1 MFCSAY
7 GLSVN
12 YEKVLRNTDCQK
24 IWTRCKSV
32 CKFLA
37 KRFIKFYA
45 NYWPI
50 FVVFVSLGVFV
61 FGRTLNDAYG
71 EAVNI
76 PKRLLYD
83 FIGIQGFNSYNITW
97 WFNKLI
103 IILYLI
109 FPLVHWLC
117 NRKSWILMLLLSFGL
132 LFYTDELNYGFI
144 PNICMYLFPFVLGIV
159 CAIKGNAISNM
170 ISTKGHNRWLIFIG
184 VILCV
189 ILCTVI
195 RVKEI
200 IPHFDG
206 IRVDGLLTLSLVSL
220 IVIVRKILNYQ
231 FRILP
236 FIGKY
241 SATMYLTHTFFM
253 LYWFPSFFLSANHPV
268 CSVLGLFVVSLVTA
282 MLLEYMK
289 HKTLYNKLTYILVE
303 EIEKL

>member
-1 MFCSAY
+1 
-7 GLSVN
+7 
-12 YEKVLRNTDCQK
+12 
-24 IWTRCKSV
+24 
-32 CKFLA
+32 
-37 KRFIKFYA
+37 
-45 NYWPI
+45 
-50 FVVFVSLGVFV
+50 
-61 FGRTLNDAYG
+61 
-71 EAVNI
+71 
-76 PKRLLYD
+76 
-83 FIGIQGFNSYNITW
+83 
-97 WFNKLI
+97 
-103 IILYLI
+103 
-109 FPLVHWLC
+109 
-117 NRKSWILMLLLSFGL
+117 MLLLSFGL

-200 IPHFDG
+200 VPHFDG
-206 IRVDGLLTLSLVSL
+206 IRVDGLLTLSLALL

-268 CSVLGLFVVSLVTA
+268 CSVWGLFVVSLVTA